1 MLQQFTNKKSLDGL
15 KALNPQLI
23 PPLKSSQPVSVFT
36 RLRLTVILIVFILVM
51 IIITIICYNIYLE
64 FCQKAA
70 VYMQSQQIKY
80 SPASS
85 NDNNENDEKRG
96 FALSIPVRSFTRESV
111 LENVS
116 RLTHKA
122 LGNITSQNADG
133 KEVELSL
140 NVPRLFKFREWKD
153 RKRKIYTGS
162 ATEAANEGFYDNTV
176 QAIGFEHTY
185 LSPDTAS
192 SPPKSH
198 DVPTTPSSTAFA
210 NSSDVDSG
218 EYGLSASSPTSSK
231 GLNRAPMANHDND
244 DRQRR
249 FLHGHRRHKSHKL
262 FKQFSRKDK
271 SRQQMTL
278 DRFDFSP
285 DEVVHVPSYRE
296 ESQTGDHNTLARNSV
311 DSSNSR
317 KSGSGSDDQDQIS
330 IYSTTPSSS
339 SRRERTKQRFSRII
353 KRN

>member
-1 MLQQFTNKKSLDGL
+1 MLKPFTNKNSLDGL
-15 KALNPQLI
+15 RALNPELI
-23 PPLKSSQPVSVFT
+23 PPLESSQPVSIFT
-36 RLRLTVILIVFILVM
+36 RLRSTIVLFVFIIVM
-51 IIITIICYNIYLE
+51 VIITIICYNIYLE
-64 FCQKAA
+64 FCQKAT

-80 SPASS
+80 SPASK
-85 NDNNENDEKRG
+85 NDNHQNDEKTG

-122 LGNITSQNADG
+122 LGNITSQNSDG
-133 KEVELSL
+133 KEVSL

-185 LSPDTAS
+185 LSSNTAS
-192 SPPKSH
+192 TPQKSH
-198 DVPTTPSSTAFA
+198 DVSTTPSSAAFA
-210 NSSDVDSG
+210 NSSSDSG
-218 EYGLSASSPTSSK
+218 EDSVSASSPTSPK
-231 GLNRAPMANHDND
+231 GLNQAPMANHDND
-244 DRQRR
+244 DRQHR

-262 FKQFSRKDK
+262 FKRFSRKDK
-271 SRQQMTL
+271 TRQQMTR

-285 DEVVHVPSYRE
+285 DEVVHVPSYQE
-296 ESQTGDHNTLARNSV
+296 ESQTGDYNTLARSSM

-317 KSGSGSDDQDQIS
+317 KSGSGFDDQDQIS